1 MGIFVSEIQP
11 DNEAISSSG
20 LSVGDH
26 ILEVRKVTELFI
38 EYPTCKKNKL
48 RKKRKRCHF

>member
-1 MGIFVSEIQP
+1 MGIFVSEIQS

-26 ILEVRKVTELFI
+26 ILEVRKATELFI
-38 EYPTCKKNKL
+38 EYLTCKKNKL
-48 RKKRKRCHF
+48 REKRKRCHF